1 MPRPDGTTTPASPV
15 IVEPVAPTGVVP
27 VPSKLAEKVASRI
40 IADIRARGWPVGEV
54 LGSETELLERYGVSR
69 AVFREAVR
77 LLEHQRIARMRRG
90 PGGGLVIEAP
100 SVESVVEAMAIY
112 LFSVRAERGEARQA
126 RLALTVAS
134 VPPGGA
140 REIANP
146 ALEFL
151 VDLLERIEVDR
162 KPATGLQQVRAFEA
176 AGRSDKRGQQLA
188 RQILVEVYA
197 GGWEVGALL
206 GSEASLM
213 ERYGVSRA
221 VLREAVRVLEHHQ
234 VAAMRRGPGG
244 GLFVTQPDLAAIT
257 EAFAL
262 CFDRL
267 GVDQGQLAEVR
278 TAVDQ
283 AIAERK
289 GGNQV
294 LELLSVV
301 LSRVTG
307 GAPAPR

>member
-1 MPRPDGTTTPASPV
+1 MSPA
-15 IVEPVAPTGVVP
+15 AGR
-27 VPSKLAEKVASRI
+27 SKLAERVASRI

-77 LLEHQRIARMRRG
+77 LLEHQQIARMRRG

-112 LFSVRAERGEARQA
+112 LFSVRVDRREAGTA
-126 RLALTVAS
+126 RVALVDAS
-134 VPPGGA
+134 AAPAPARPGL
-140 REIANP
+140 NP
-146 ALEFL
+146 ALAFL
-151 VDLLERIEVDR
+151 VELLGRIEVER
-162 KPATGLQQVRAFEA
+162 RPATGLQQVKAFEV

-213 ERYGVSRA
+213 ERFGVSRA

-267 GVDQGQLAEVR
+267 GVDQDQLAEVR
-278 TAVDQ
+278 TAVDE
-283 AIAERK
+283 AVVRLGTA
-289 GGNQV
+289 NPV

-307 GAPAPR
+307 GAPDPR